1 MGKRIIIALLV
12 LIPLISFSQKRV
24 AVMEYETK
32 STPFG
37 ITLPEGTL
45 IKLTDSVEMYELLIK
60 FSDTC
65 TMEDVFSSDTNYRLF
80 PRKQSL
86 NPGTGLQVDGVPP
99 NQIISITDNSLG
111 DSTWMRK
118 GTSTVLRNNDD
129 WVGIRTQTPTT
140 QITVSGNMAYIP
152 IIVDSTDVDD
162 GIHTSEMARVMI
174 YSDTNSAWYD
184 WAFGD
189 GPQIGVGQEGQ
200 IITLYS
206 VSTGRLYLRN
216 YDSTNQVAFEMYG
229 GDNITIQYINST
241 WTEISRQDFE
251 PFSACVAGGGSG
263 TGGVT
268 YVGAAGGT
276 GINVTGSPITGTG
289 ILTITNTAPDLPLTF
304 NQGSGISITGTYPGP
319 WTITNSSPSSG
330 GTVTT
335 VGGTSPISVSNP
347 STTPNISISQSS
359 GSIAGYLS
367 SADWNT
373 FNNKLSTTLA
383 SASFFVGNSSNVA
396 TARSLSGD
404 ATVNN
409 TGVVT
414 LTRDAVDSTNIQN
427 NNIGGDKL
435 YLTGNV
441 QGDIMYFNGIDWVR
455 LAAGASGKFLRT
467 NGAGANPTWETASTT
482 AGTVTAFSF
491 TNANGF
497 TGTVTNPT
505 TTPALSIDQQNGA
518 ADGSTRGKAGFSATD
533 FNSSS
538 GIISLDYTN
547 GQKVSAVQPGFVQR
561 SGVVASDAIVS
572 LSGDTANASMGSG
585 FTIGVDE
592 TKINHNNLL
601 NYTTRRHFTQPQI
614 DTVNPANQGI
624 LKADVNGVLSPAI
637 AGTDYQAPITAAS
650 VSAGSNK
657 ITLGGTPANAAL
669 QAFSINADE
678 TKFNHDNLLNYTARR
693 HFTQPSIDTVNPA
706 NQGILKADANGV
718 LSAATAG
725 TDYLITDKFWY
736 NDGSLGSYY
745 SIAPV
750 LNAVSGKTLNQIN
763 ITKHL
768 FLSRNTSSIYNGA
781 WPPKIL
787 TVVGPS
793 RFDST
798 ITYLNV
804 ATKSATPSYA
814 LVLDGDDI
822 KKYAWPSAA
831 SSFWTASGDDIYN
844 NNTGKVSIKNL
855 SNDASPEYVMSVNPT
870 TGDLS
875 FSNYPNPEGGTVE
888 SVGLALPSQ
897 FTVTVTPITTGGDLT
912 AIWQDTTANKFFA
925 GPSAGGATK
934 PRFRSIVGADLAG
947 AVRDSTYLKGT
958 VNKISVDS
966 SDNTYTINNITNDS
980 TFIKGTPNN
989 IRVDSSGNTYT
1000 LINITRDSTFIRAGT
1015 NITIDSSGNTY
1026 IINAAGA
1033 TGESTS
1039 AVNVGAG
1046 TGIYKNESNDTLNFK
1061 TITGGIGT
1069 SIVTYD
1075 ENTLRVDADTN
1086 IVLQSKPLTVS
1097 QMFRK
1102 LDKSDTANQVRTW
1115 PINAAGDLL
1124 IGTGNNTY
1132 TRLGIGTLNQVL
1144 TSNGITAEW
1153 SDPATGS
1160 AHNGLTI
1167 GSPARGLNLNYAN
1180 QILSVDTAST
1190 TDTGVIQPESYKRF
1204 DSAWRYMIRSASGTA
1219 PLTLS
1224 LSNKILSGSIT
1235 QAGTATNG
1243 WLSSTDWNI
1252 FNGKWDVQERS
1263 NLSPG
1268 STKISI
1274 SNGNNAVFG
1283 SSAVSVDVDETKV
1296 NHNNLLNYTARRH
1309 FTQPEIDSV
1318 APENQ
1323 GILKASSTGKL
1334 SAATIGVDYITAD
1347 SLAFKKG
1354 TTTIYPRDTTD
1365 QFAIGTTT
1373 AGLARFKLRFVHT
1386 TGTRIGI
1393 NSEMVSSGA
1402 GTVYGIYSD
1411 VSGSANTNNGIG
1423 GYFSSS
1429 GLTTNKALITG
1440 YGDVT
1445 LNVSGGNTGIGTSS
1459 PSEKLQVEGTAKI
1472 STSVI
1477 VGGTTTNTTI
1487 TNADITA
1494 PRFKITPEGGYA
1506 IRMISGDAI
1515 TAGDVVSTGN
1525 VNGQVIRTTENAGMS
1540 LVGVAY
1546 NSADSS
1552 EVVWVVV
1559 SGLALVNFHAE
1570 SVPTRGYVATVWAG
1584 TPATIASQAVASY
1597 ENVVGTIIETT
1608 GSGGPAWVV
1617 VQIQSRNSY

>member
-1 MGKRIIIALLV
+1 MPLLV
-12 LIPLISFSQKRV
+12 SGQIRKGIIDVPNK
-24 AVMEYETK
+24 E
-32 STPFG
+32 TPFG
-37 ITLPEGTL
+37 TLLPAGTL
-45 IKLTDSVEMYELLIK
+45 VKLTDSVQMYELLVK
-60 FSDTC
+60 FNDTC
-65 TMEDVFSSDTNYRLF
+65 TMEDVFSSDTNYRYF
-80 PRKQSL
+80 PRKQNI
-86 NPGTGLQVDGVPP
+86 NPGTGLQVDGIPP
-99 NQIISITDNSLG
+99 NQIISITNNSLG
-111 DSTWMRK
+111 DSTWTRK
-118 GTSTVLRNNDD
+118 GTNTVLRNNDD
-129 WVGIRTQTPTT
+129 WIGIRTQTPTT
-140 QITVSGNMAYIP
+140 QITLSGNMAYIP
-152 IIVDSTDVDD
+152 VIVDSTYVDD
-162 GIHTSEMARVMI
+162 GISTSEMARVMI
-174 YSDTNSAWYD
+174 YSDTISSWYD
-184 WAFGD
+184 WSFGD
-189 GPQIGVGQEGQ
+189 GPQIGAGQEGQ

-241 WTEISRQDFE
+241 WTELSRQDFE

-319 WTITNSSPSSG
+319 WTIANSSPSSG

-347 STTPNISISQSS
+347 TTTPNISISQAS
-359 GSIAGYLS
+359 GSTAGYLS

-373 FNNKLSTTLA
+373 FNNKLSTVLA
-383 SASFFVGNSSNVA
+383 SANILVGNSSNVA

-409 TGVVT
+409 TGVIS
-414 LTRDAVDSTNIQN
+414 LSRDAVDSTNIQN
-427 NNIGGDKL
+427 NNVGGDKL
-435 YLTGNV
+435 FLTGNV

-455 LAAGASGKFLRT
+455 LPAGDVGKFLRT
-467 NGAGANPTWETASTT
+467 NGAGANPSWETASTT
-482 AGTVTAFSF
+482 AGTLTSFSF

-497 TGTVTNPT
+497 TGTVANPT
-505 TTPALSIDQQNGA
+505 TTPALTIDQQNA
-518 ADGSTRGKAGFSATD
+518 SADGVTKGKAAFSATD

-538 GIISLDYTN
+538 GLITIDYTN
-547 GQKVSAVQPGFVQR
+547 GQKVSSGQPGFVQR
-561 SGVVASDAIVS
+561 SGIVTSDAIVL
-572 LSGDTANASMGSG
+572 LSGDTANAAMGSG
-585 FTIGVDE
+585 FTIGADE
-592 TKINHNNLL
+592 TKINHNNLH
-601 NYTTRRHFTQPQI
+601 NYTARRHFTQPQI
-614 DTVNPANQGI
+614 DTVNSANQGI
-624 LKADVNGVLSPAI
+624 LKADANGVLSPAI
-637 AGTDYQAPITAAS
+637 SGTDYQAPITPAS

-657 ITLGGTPANAAL
+657 ITLGGSPSNAAL

-693 HFTQPSIDTVNPA
+693 HFTQPQIDTVNPA

-718 LSAATAG
+718 LSPATAG
-725 TDYLITDKFWY
+725 TDYLITDKYWY
-736 NDGSLGSYY
+736 NDGTIGSYY
-745 SIAPV
+745 TMAPM

-763 ITKHL
+763 ITRHL
-768 FLSRNTSSIYNGA
+768 FLSRNTSSSYNGA

-787 TVVGPS
+787 TVVGTS

-798 ITYLNV
+798 ISYYNV
-804 ATKSATPSYA
+804 ATKSTTPTYA
-814 LVLDGDDI
+814 LVMDGDDI

-831 SSFWTASGDDIYN
+831 SSLWTASGDDIYN
-844 NNTGKVSIKNL
+844 NNSGIVSIRNL
-855 SNDASPEYVMSVNPT
+855 SNDASPEYVMTVNPT

-912 AIWQDTTANKFFA
+912 AMWQDTTANKFFA
-925 GPSAGGATK
+925 GPPTGGATK
-934 PRFRSIVGADLAG
+934 PTFRSIVGVDLAG
-947 AVRDSTYLKGT
+947 AVKDSTFLQGT
-958 VNKISVDS
+958 PNKISVDS
-966 SDNTYTINNITNDS
+966 SGNTYTINNITLDS
-980 TFIKGTPNN
+980 TFIQGTSNN

-1000 LINITRDSTFIRAGT
+1000 IINITRDSTYIRAGT
-1015 NITIDSSGNTY
+1015 NITVDSAGNTY
-1026 IINAAGA
+1026 TINAAGA
-1033 TGESTS
+1033 TGEATS
-1039 AVNVGAG
+1039 AANVGAG
-1046 TGIYKNESNDTLNFK
+1046 TGIFKNESNDTLYFK

-1069 SIVTYD
+1069 SVATYD
-1075 ENTLRVDADTN
+1075 ANTLQLNVDTN
-1086 IVLQSKPLTVS
+1086 ATVQSKPLTTS

-1102 LDKSDTANQVRTW
+1102 LDKSDTANQVRIW

-1144 TSNGITAEW
+1144 TSNGTTAEW
-1153 SDPATGS
+1153 TDPATGS
-1160 AHNGLTI
+1160 AHNGLTL

-1180 QILSVDTAST
+1180 QILSIDTAST
-1190 TDTGVIQPESYKRF
+1190 TDTGVIQPESYKQF
-1204 DSAWRYMIRSASGTA
+1204 DSAWRYMIRSVSGTA

-1224 LSNKILSGSIT
+1224 LSNKVLSASIS
-1235 QAGTATNG
+1235 QAGTTTNG
-1243 WLSSTDWNI
+1243 WLSSSDWNI

-1318 APENQ
+1318 APENE

-1334 SAATIGVDYITAD
+1334 SAATIGVDYIRPD
-1347 SLAFKKG
+1347 SLAFVKG
-1354 TTTIYPRDTTD
+1354 SSAIYPRDTTD
-1365 QFAIGTTT
+1365 QFVLGATT
-1373 AGLARFKLRFVHT
+1373 AGLSRFRLKYVHT
-1386 TGTRIGI
+1386 GGTRIGI
-1393 NSEMVSSGA
+1393 NSEITSSGA

-1411 VSGSANTNNGIG
+1411 ISGSGSTNNGIA

-1445 LNVSGGNTGIGTSS
+1445 LNVSGGNTGIGTSN
-1459 PSEKLQVEGTAKI
+1459 PSEKLQVEGNAKI

-1487 TNADITA
+1487 TDDEITA

-1506 IRMISGDAI
+1506 IRMVAGESIS
-1515 TAGDVVSTGN
+1515 AGDVVSTGDL
-1525 VNGQVIRTTENAGMS
+1525 NGQVIKTVSAGGMS

-1546 NSADSS
+1546 NEADSS
-1552 EVVWVVV
+1552 EAIWVII
-1559 SGLALVNFHAE
+1559 SGLAQVNFYSE
-1570 SVPTRGYVATVWAG
+1570 EVPVRGEIATVII
-1584 TPATIASQAVASY
+1584 PSDIRVVSQAFAGY
-1597 ENVVGTIIETT
+1597 ENIVGTIIETT